1 MGVNHSPCHPRGAR
15 GRDRGSTGTA
25 ILRSPRLL
33 LPSLPA
39 RVSPPYNPCPV
50 PLPTLRTLALVLVA
64 GIAFAQPAPPAPSSF
79 DDLARRADAARAAER
94 LDEADSLYR
103 QALALRPK
111 WAEGLFYVGTM
122 AYDRDRFEP
131 CRDAFRRLSVLEP
144 KMAPAWGFLGL
155 CEFRL
160 AAYAKAREHL
170 EHALSLGMP
179 PEGDLT
185 RTILYHHAL
194 LLVRESKFEPAL
206 VPLRALLSSRAPTPE
221 VRDVCGLVLLRRPNL
236 PAEVPA
242 ADRTLLREAGQAY
255 CAQLDRH
262 TDAAVRLFAALVEKR
277 PRERHLHYGYGLA
290 LAQAGSA
297 ESLDQFRREIEL
309 FPDDVLARVEL
320 AFGLLARG
328 REQEAIAP
336 GEAAARLAPG
346 LFATHLVLGRA
357 LVATG
362 KLPRGIREIE
372 TAAAMAPHIPEVH
385 IALARAYAKAGRK
398 ADADRANAVFL
409 ALEGAR
415 RKGTPA
421 KP

>member
-1 MGVNHSPCHPRGAR
+1 M
-15 GRDRGSTGTA
+15 
-25 ILRSPRLL
+25 
-33 LPSLPA
+33 
-39 RVSPPYNPCPV
+39 
-50 PLPTLRTLALVLVA
+50 TLRPVLALALAVLA
-64 GIAFAQPAPPAPSSF
+64 AEIALAQLVPPSSF
-79 DDLARRADAARAAER
+79 DDLARRADAARVAGR
-94 LDEADSLYR
+94 LDEADALYR

-131 CRDAFRRLSVLEP
+131 CRDAFRQLSVVEP
-144 KMAPAWGFLGL
+144 KMAPAWALLGL
-155 CEFRL
+155 CEFQL
-160 AAYAKAREHL
+160 GAYADARAHL

-179 PEGDLT
+179 PQEDLS
-185 RTILYHHAL
+185 RTVLYHHAL

-221 VRDVCGLVLLRRPNL
+221 VLDACGLVLLRRPKL
-236 PAEVPA
+236 PAAVPA

-262 TDAAVRLFAALVEKR
+262 TDEAVRLFAALVER
-277 PRERHLHYGYGLA
+277 HPRERYLHYGYGLA

-297 ESLDQFRREIEL
+297 ESLVQFGREIEL

-320 AFGLLARG
+320 AFALLARG
-328 REQEAIAP
+328 REQEAVAP
-336 GEAAARLAPG
+336 AEAAAKLAPG

-362 KLPRGIREIE
+362 RLTRGIRELE
-372 TAAAMAPHIPEVH
+372 TAAGMAPQIPEVH

-398 ADADRANAVFL
+398 ADADRANAVFR
-409 ALEGAR
+409 ALDEAR
-415 RKGTPA
+415 RKGAPS
-421 KP
+421 PP